1 MAKKYYAYF
10 LDNKNNGITDTWG
23 ECQKIVSGMN
33 ARYKS
38 FKTLSEAEIWLKSGA
53 NYEYG
58 KKEREKERKEREF
71 LNYKLEDAV
80 YFDSGTGRGE
90 GVEVRVTDKN
100 KNSLLSYL
108 LDDGLIKF
116 LNKKTWIINEF
127 NNILLDKKRTNN
139 YGELLGLYL
148 ALEYAERNSK
158 NKIYGDSKLVI
169 DYWSLGYFQKTKLE
183 EETILLIEQVVK
195 KRKKFEKNGGK
206 VEYISGDIN
215 PADLG
220 FHK

>member
-1 MAKKYYAYF
+1 MAKKYYVYF
-10 LDNKNNGITDTWG
+10 LDNKNNGITDTWDK
-23 ECQKIVSGMN
+23 CKNIVSGTN

-38 FKTLSEAEIWLKSGA
+38 FKTLSEAETWLKSGA

-58 KKEREKERKEREF
+58 KKEREKERKEKEF

-90 GVEVRVTDKN
+90 GVEVRITDEN
-100 KNSLLSYL
+100 KKSLIETL
-108 LDDGLIKF
+108 LDEKFKNF
-116 LNKKTWIINEF
+116 LNKKSWIINEF

-158 NKIYGDSKLVI
+158 NKIYGDSKLV
-169 DYWSLGYFQKTKLE
+169 FKKLK
-183 EETILLIEQVVK
+183 L
-195 KRKKFEKNGGK
+195 RKKQF
-206 VEYISGDIN
+206 YS
-215 PADLG
+215 
-220 FHK
+220 